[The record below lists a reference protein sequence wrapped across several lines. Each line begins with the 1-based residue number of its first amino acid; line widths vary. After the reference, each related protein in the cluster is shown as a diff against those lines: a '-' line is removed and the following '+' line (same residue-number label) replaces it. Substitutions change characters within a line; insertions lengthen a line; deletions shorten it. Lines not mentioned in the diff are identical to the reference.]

1 MLEHLSYVCK
11 ILMNYFRKDILIGDV
26 SASDIEDK
34 YKLVTKVV
42 TIIEECARFDLNWH
56 YK

>member
-11 ILMNYFRKDILIGDV
+11 LLMNNFRKDILIGDV

-42 TIIEECARFDLNWH
+42 TVIEECARYVLSWL
-56 YK
+56 K